1 MRRVI
6 YIIILSLIGALSVT
20 GMVGLILTESYNY
33 KLNQEITSM
42 KYAMDDNYNAI
53 NKYTNDQIYVFK
65 TKYIK
70 YLSTDAYVDYQ
81 YILTSNVLMKLIDYM
96 LDELNCT
103 DTQLINE
110 NCSTLVDLYVLIEP
124 RKNMVQFYND
134 WNSLYIRDV
143 YDEELEKQIPAYD
156 IE

>member
-1 MRRVI
+1 MRRVV

-42 KYAMDDNYNAI
+42 KYAMDDNYNELI
-53 NKYTNDQIYVFK
+53 KYTNDQIYALK
-65 TKYIK
+65 TKDMK

-103 DTQLINE
+103 DAQLINE
-110 NCSTLVDLYVLIEP
+110 NCSTLVDLYDLLEP

>member
-20 GMVGLILTESYNY
+20 GMVGLILTVSYNY
-33 KLNQEITSM
+33 KLNREITSM
-42 KYAMDDNYNAI
+42 KYAMDDNYNELI
-53 NKYTNDQIYVFK
+53 KYTNDQIYALK
-65 TKYIK
+65 TKDMK

-96 LDELNCT
+96 LDEFNCT
-103 DTQLINE
+103 DAQLINE

>member
-42 KYAMDDNYNAI
+42 KYAMDDNYNALI
-53 NKYTNDQIYVFK
+53 KYTNDQIYALK
-65 TKYIK
+65 TKDMK

>member
-42 KYAMDDNYNAI
+42 KYAMDDNYNELI
-53 NKYTNDQIYVFK
+53 KYTNDQIYALK
-65 TKYIK
+65 TKDMK

-103 DTQLINE
+103 DAQLINE
-110 NCSTLVDLYVLIEP
+110 NCSTLVDLYDLLEP

>member
-42 KYAMDDNYNAI
+42 KYAMDDNYNELI
-53 NKYTNDQIYVFK
+53 KYTNDQIYALK
-65 TKYIK
+65 TKDMK

-103 DTQLINE
+103 DAQLINE